1 MNKQFSGAAKIS
13 RETAQQ
19 LRVKI
24 YFKVTSFLTEF
35 SPLLSELNKL
45 IRNRLYLS
53 YSNPKMKIVF

>member
-1 MNKQFSGAAKIS
+1 MSKQFFDAAKIS

-24 YFKVTSFLTEF
+24 DFKVTSFLTEF

-45 IRNRLYLS
+45 IRNTLYSL
-53 YSNPKMKIVF
+53 YSDPKMKIGF